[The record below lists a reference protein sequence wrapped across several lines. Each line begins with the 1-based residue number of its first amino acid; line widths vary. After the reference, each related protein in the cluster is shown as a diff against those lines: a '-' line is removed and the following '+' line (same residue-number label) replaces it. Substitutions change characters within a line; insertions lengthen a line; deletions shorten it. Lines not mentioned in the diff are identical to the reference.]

1 MKYWYR
7 FVIFIKRVMLQ
18 KKQKCSLLG
27 DISDCTFDA
36 IKAQLSSMSF
46 QVFNSTDDKY
56 KVRFWDVY
64 TEYVLSFTSGGK
76 VIQIEL
82 EHWKEAGIKFKKK
95 LGITTTNRICFRC

>member
-18 KKQKCSLLG
+18 KKQKCSLLS

-56 KVRFWDVY
+56 KVRFWDDY

-82 EHWKEAGIKFKKK
+82 EHWKEAGIKFKK
-95 LGITTTNRICFRC
+95 N